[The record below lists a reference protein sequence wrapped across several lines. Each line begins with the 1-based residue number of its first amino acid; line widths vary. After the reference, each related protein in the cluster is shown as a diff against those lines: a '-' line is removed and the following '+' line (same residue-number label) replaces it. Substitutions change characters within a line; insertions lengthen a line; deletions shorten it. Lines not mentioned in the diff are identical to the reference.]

1 MSTDYDPTVRFGDWI
16 SEGWRMFTQQW
27 GTWVLLSFGALFV
40 IALPSLAMTFGIFA
54 LLFADAAS
62 RGPYGSSSGAPEF
75 FFPLLIFGSL
85 LMVLVVL
92 PAAVYLQGGMFN
104 AAFKQLRGGKLEFR
118 DLFSA
123 GDRFLPLLGATI
135 LTQIIV
141 MIGAMLC
148 IIPGL
153 IAAGLLMFVPP
164 LIVERRLGVIDAIR
178 ESYELTKRKMLLF
191 TLFALLLQLIVSAGS
206 YVCYVGILATY
217 PLFFTITAVAFRDCF
232 GVPGAHTFIPPT
244 PAQLAPYASTPQYS
258 PPPDQQPPS
267 AIPPSPQPPLQPRQG
282 SICSSCKTQL
292 PATATFC
299 FRCGT
304 RVES

>member
-1 MSTDYDPTVRFGDWI
+1 
-16 SEGWRMFTQQW
+16 
-27 GTWVLLSFGALFV
+27 